1 MYLAMLTNVYVWGN
15 PKVITGNIQRSI
27 VKRVGMH
34 ATFFRKQNAD
44 FHAVYT
50 RISWPFLTILIF
62 YLPDK

>member
-34 ATFFRKQNAD
+34 AIFFRKQNAD

-50 RISWPFLTILIF
+50 RISWPF
-62 YLPDK
+62 